1 MGERTGYTPGTFSW
15 AELSTS
21 EPDGAKRFYAALF
34 GWDYDD
40 RPIPDGSVYTMARRD
55 GKEAA
60 ALYAAREG
68 MPTAWA
74 TYVTVESADATA
86 ARARELGATVLA
98 EPFDVL
104 KAGRMA
110 VIQDPTGAIVS
121 VWEPRESIG
130 RDGGERAGGAH
141 AHAAQHARPGGGRGL
156 RTASCSAGGST
167 WPTPATRPTGAS
179 TSVTGS
185 TPG

>member
-130 RDGGERAGGAH
+130 ATVVNGPGALTLTQLNTPDPEAAAAFGPRAVRLAG
-141 AHAAQHARPGGGRGL
+141 RPGPRRRPALLGHL
-156 RTASCSAGGST
+156 R
-167 WPTPATRPTGAS
+167 R
-179 TSVTGS
+179 
-185 TPG
+185 

>member
-130 RDGGERAGGAH
+130 ATVVNGPGTLTLTQLNTPDPEAAAAFGPRAVRLAG
-141 AHAAQHARPGGGRGL
+141 RPGPRRRPALLGHL
-156 RTASCSAGGST
+156 R
-167 WPTPATRPTGAS
+167 R
-179 TSVTGS
+179 
-185 TPG
+185 